1 MSTYAYENNTNCNT
15 SYTSETYINNQS
27 SQEQYWLNYYYHKR
41 ILELKNNKTYP
52 EHEFARIY
60 KDQILS
66 SRSNSTSSTSSNS
79 NNSSNSNTKI

>member
-1 MSTYAYENNTNCNT
+1 MSTYAYENNTTCNTNCN
-15 SYTSETYINNQS
+15 TSETYINNQS

-66 SRSNSTSSTSSNS
+66 SSSNSTSSNS

>member
-1 MSTYAYENNTNCNT
+1 MSTYAYENNTTCNT
-15 SYTSETYINNQS
+15 NSNTSETYINNQN

-41 ILELKNNKTYP
+41 ILELKKNKTYP

-66 SRSNSTSSTSSNS
+66 SRSNSNSS
-79 NNSSNSNTKI
+79 NSSNSNTKI

>member
-1 MSTYAYENNTNCNT
+1 MSTYAYENNTTCNTNCN
-15 SYTSETYINNQS
+15 TSETYINNQS

-41 ILELKNNKTYP
+41 ILELKNNKTYQ

-66 SRSNSTSSTSSNS
+66 SRSSSTSSTSSNS
-79 NNSSNSNTKI
+79 SNSNK

>member
-1 MSTYAYENNTNCNT
+1 MSTYAYENNTTCNTNCNN
-15 SYTSETYINNQS
+15 SETYINNQS

-66 SRSNSTSSTSSNS
+66 SRSNSTSSNS